1 MKEKKQKGKVS
12 KKTKKSFWSKRNIF
26 LILFLAAAIISI
38 YFKFLKKPSEPQ
50 FVKGGE
56 VTFLKK
62 QGRQF
67 IKSIDA
73 EIANNGPKRMQG
85 LMYRSHMDEDNGM
98 LFIFEGPN
106 HESFWMKNT
115 IIPLDIM
122 FIDSAGV
129 IDTIYR
135 KTTPYSEKSLP
146 SRRRVQFVVE
156 VNGGWSDKNGIKESD
171 LIEFKVD
178 K

>member
-1 MKEKKQKGKVS
+1 MKKQKAKS
-12 KKTKKSFWSKRNIF
+12 KNKNHLKRTFWSKRNIVL
-26 LILFLAAAIISI
+26 LIILTAALIIV
-38 YFKFLKKPSEPQ
+38 YFEFLKKPSEPQ
-50 FVKGGE
+50 FLKEGN

-62 QGRQF
+62 EGKQF
-67 IKSIDA
+67 IKMIDV
-73 EIANNGPKRMQG
+73 EVANTYSERMQG
-85 LMYRSHMDEDNGM
+85 MMYRTHMDGDKGM
-98 LFIFEGPN
+98 LFIFEEPE
-106 HESFWMKNT
+106 HKSFWMKNT
-115 IIPLDIM
+115 ILPLDIM

-135 KTTPYSEKSLP
+135 KTIPYSEKSLP

-156 VNGGWSDKNGIKESD
+156 VNGGWSDKNGVKESD